1 MAIPSQRNIIRDIQR
16 LDARRAPLNIAAVK
30 RSHPKLIERVYAVRP
45 FWGWKRALEDAGLD
59 YAKINGELR
68 DYVDCK
74 ICGRDIGAPGYHL
87 ISQHQVT
94 PEEYRPECPDAELH
108 CEGGRARIA
117 QSKLRKRP
125 VLPHGEA

>member
-16 LDARRAPLNIAAVK
+16 LDARRAPLNISAVK

-59 YAKINGELR
+59 YAKINVELR

-74 ICGRDIGAPGYHL
+74 ICGRDFGALQYHL
-87 ISQHQVT
+87 ISQHQTT
-94 PEEYRPECPDAELH
+94 PQDYRHEYPGA
-108 CEGGRARIA
+108 
-117 QSKLRKRP
+117 
-125 VLPHGEA
+125 